1 MFELCSP
8 KIRVCH
14 FTRALLAVALLLT
27 QAATG
32 LAADRN
38 LRVAWY
44 DQPPYQYQDISGKSE
59 RPSGVDLEILRQA
72 AERAGLSLTLHYHDF
87 ARALEL
93 LAAGEVDL
101 VAGAYDTPER
111 RRYADV
117 SAPFR
122 RNIDR
127 LFLVKGVDPPKVQS
141 PAALGEL
148 LAARKLHL
156 AVVEG
161 FDWGP
166 ETAAMIAR
174 LEAEDLVVPTNSLP
188 ASLSAVL
195 DGRAQGF
202 LGDQLSGM
210 ALLVAWGSPP
220 LSAYPLILQQRPVH
234 MLFSKAGIP
243 DWKRERFK
251 AALARMRQDGS
262 VERIVQ
268 RFTNPLSIR
277 QLLHSQWVE
286 GLFLIGI
293 VAFSISGVMIARQG
307 DYSIFGAFVL
317 ASLPALGGGV
327 VRDILLLRKLYFFE
341 SPEMIYTCM
350 ATIFA
355 GYVLNRFLGLVRGRA
370 LWFFDI
376 VVFLVRLKKRINPRL
391 TLELFDAI
399 GLALFTVVAVSIT
412 AEEGLMPLWFWG
424 PLIGALSATGG
435 AIIRDMIRS
444 EARNPML
451 HTSFYAETAVLW
463 GIVLALF
470 LQFAGPYAT
479 TDQVLGAVLICVFG
493 IVLTRMAFVILRI
506 PSPKY

>member
-1 MFELCSP
+1 LN
-8 KIRVCH
+8 IN
-14 FTRALLAVALLLT
+14 TRIKRAFLAGCLLLT
-27 QAATG
+27 QLAPG
-32 LAADRN
+32 LASDRN
-38 LRVAWY
+38 LRVAWF
-44 DQPPYQYQDISGKSE
+44 DQPPYQYQEVSGKSE

-72 AERAGLSLTLHYHDF
+72 AERAGLSVTLRYHDF
-87 ARALEL
+87 AHALEL

-101 VAGAYDTPER
+101 VAGAYDTPQR
-111 RRYADV
+111 RTYAEV
-117 SAPFR
+117 SPAFR

-127 LFLVKGVDPPKVQS
+127 AFLYKHLDLPRVDS
-141 PAALGEL
+141 PAELGKG
-148 LAARKLHL
+148 LAARGIRL
-156 AVVEG
+156 AVVKS
-161 FDWGP
+161 FDWGA
-166 ETAAMIAR
+166 ETTAMI
-174 LEAEDLVVPTNSLP
+174 EALKAEGLVVFTNSLP
-188 ASLSAVL
+188 ASVSAVL

-202 LGDQLSGM
+202 IGDQLSGM
-210 ALLVAWGSPP
+210 ALLAAWGSQELAP
-220 LSAYPLILQQRPVH
+220 YPLILQQRPVH
-234 MLFSKAGIP
+234 MLFSKTSIP
-243 DWKRERFK
+243 PWQRERFS
-251 AALARMRQDGS
+251 AALAGMHRDGS
-262 VERIVQ
+262 IERIVQ

-277 QLLHSQWVE
+277 LLLTSQWVE
-286 GLFLIGI
+286 GLFLVGI

-355 GYVLNRFLGLVRGRA
+355 GYMLNRFLGLVRGRA

-376 VVFLVRLKKRINPRL
+376 MVFLVRLKKRINPRL

-444 EARNPML
+444 EAHNPML

-470 LQFAGPYAT
+470 LQFAGPYAA
-479 TDQVLGAVLICVFG
+479 TDHVLGAVLICVLG
-493 IVLTRMAFVILRI
+493 IVITRMAFVILRI